1 MNKLKVNEIFYSL
14 QGEGANTGM
23 PVIFIR
29 LSGCNLKCSYCDT
42 DHSSYTEMDIDE
54 ICNQLQKYSLCKKV
68 IFTGG
73 EPLLQLT
80 PKQVDILQFLNY
92 SVAVE
97 TNGTLPLY
105 KGEVNFD
112 FDYVSVSPK
121 INAQAICQNFL
132 NNEVNEFRYAISA
145 GETPPEIQD
154 LPIADAYFISPICDG
169 DEIIQENVN
178 WCIQFCLSHP
188 RWQLSVQSHKLW
200 KIK

>member
-121 INAQAICQNFL
+121 ISAQAICQNFL
-132 NNEVNEFRYAISA
+132 NNEVDEFRYAIA
-145 GETPPEIQD
+145 KNQTPPDIQD

-169 DEIIQENVN
+169 DGIIQENVN

>member
-1 MNKLKVNEIFYSL
+1 VNKLKVNEIFYSL

-29 LSGCNLKCSYCDT
+29 LSGCNKNCSFCDT
-42 DHSSYTEMDIDE
+42 DHKQGVLMDIHE
-54 ICNQLQKYSLCKKV
+54 IYDWLLHFSACNKV

-73 EPLLQLT
+73 EPLMQLT
-80 PKQVDILQFLNY
+80 PDHTDFFTKVGY
-92 SVAVE
+92 SIGLE

-132 NNEVNEFRYAISA
+132 NNEVNEFRYAIA
-145 GETPPEIQD
+145 KNQTPPDIQD

-169 DEIIQENVN
+169 DGIIQENVD

>member
-1 MNKLKVNEIFYSL
+1 MKKLKVNEIFYSL
-14 QGEGANTGM
+14 QGEGANAGM

-42 DHSSYTEMDIDE
+42 DHSSYNYMDMEE
-54 ICNQLQKYSLCKKV
+54 IHDKMLEFSSCNKI

-73 EPLLQLT
+73 EPLIQLT
-80 PKQVDILQFLNY
+80 PAHVLYLSRLGY
-92 SVAVE
+92 SVGVE
-97 TNGTLPLY
+97 TNGTIPLY

-112 FDYVSVSPK
+112 FGYVSVSPK
-121 INAQAICQNFL
+121 ISAQAICQNFL

-154 LPIADAYFISPICDG
+154 LPIADNYFASPICDG
-169 DEIIQENVN
+169 NKIIKENLD
-178 WCIQFCLSHP
+178 WCVAFCLSHP
-188 RWQLSVQSHKLW
+188 RWQLSVQNHKLW